1 MSSTIKA
8 FIKNPLALV
17 GIAIALLFQI
27 IFSVIWM
34 TGYNGVT
41 ERTDNLSI
49 ALVNDDDAMPQTFI
63 AQLKEGLP
71 FHIEESNRLE
81 EAQVALNERN
91 VQMVVHIPADF
102 STALQTSKE
111 PVSMQYYINESNPA
125 QVKSVMQ
132 SVAKEIT
139 HQLNKQS
146 IFMSATMLLK
156 ETAVPE
162 QAQPVIAQSL
172 SEKVTSEF
180 HFSNVV
186 TDMSN
191 QMVPMMFV
199 LAAFVGS
206 MLMASNFNQV
216 AVVLK
221 FNHSKWQLFFTRVL
235 LHAGAALAITLL
247 STSLILLLGAQTASS
262 FVSIWLF
269 QALSMFTFM
278 IVAQM
283 FLLLFGMAGMILNI
297 ITLSLQ
303 LVSSG
308 ALVPRELLSNFYQQL
323 GNFLPATYAVEGKMN
338 LLFGG
343 VGLTM
348 AIIAPLVYILLTA
361 LFIGAGAVFVK
372 RKRQPV
378 QVRAAA

>member
-41 ERTDNLSI
+41 ERTENLSI
-49 ALVNDDDAMPQTFI
+49 ALVNEDEAIPQTLI

-71 FHIEESNRLE
+71 FQIKESQGLE
-81 EAQVALNERN
+81 EAQSALNERD

-102 STALQTSKE
+102 STALQSSKE
-111 PVSMQYYINESNPA
+111 PVAIQYYINESNPA
-125 QVKSVMQ
+125 QVKSIMQ

-139 HQLNKQS
+139 HQMNKQS
-146 IFMSATMLLK
+146 IFMSATVLLK
-156 ETAVPE
+156 ETVVPE
-162 QAQPVIAQSL
+162 QAQPAIAQSL

-180 HFSNVV
+180 HFSNKV

-199 LAAFVGS
+199 LAAYVGS
-206 MLMASNFNQV
+206 MLMASNFHQV
-216 AVVLK
+216 AILLK
-221 FNHSKWQLFFTRVL
+221 FNHSKWQLFFTRIL
-235 LHAGAALAITLL
+235 LHAGAALTITLL

-262 FVSIWLF
+262 FLSIWLF
-269 QALSMFTFM
+269 QALCMFTFM

-308 ALVPRELLSNFYQQL
+308 ALVPREMLSSFYQQL
-323 GNFLPATYAVEGKMN
+323 GNFLPATYTVEGKMN

-343 VGLTM
+343 VGLHA
-348 AIIAPLVYILLTA
+348 AIIAPLLYILLTA
-361 LFIGAGAVFVK
+361 LVIGAGAVFIK

-378 QVRAAA
+378 QVKAVA